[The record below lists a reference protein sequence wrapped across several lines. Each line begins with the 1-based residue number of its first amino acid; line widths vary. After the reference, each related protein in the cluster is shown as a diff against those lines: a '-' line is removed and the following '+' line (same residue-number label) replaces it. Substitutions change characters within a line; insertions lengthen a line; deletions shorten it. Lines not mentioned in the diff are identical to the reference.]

1 MNKLKEFLTVRK
13 IFDKQSEEKHNGVIN
28 INIISFT
35 YNNYTSL
42 LHKFS
47 NIYDKTKP
55 RKFIKLANAG

>member
-13 IFDKQSEEKHNGVIN
+13 IFDKQSEEEHNGVIN
-28 INIISFT
+28 IISFA

-55 RKFIKLANAG
+55 RNFIKLANVG